1 MRTDTY
7 GMEKE
12 TQTLIQALCRQ
23 DGQAQRRVLQ
33 LYGTMVFRQVARIVT
48 CQEDA
53 EEVYQD
59 VFVKVFRNI
68 QSYDSRQASLAT
80 WMSRIAYN
88 ESLNFVRRAQQP
100 VIYVDDRD
108 VDLESIQD
116 EALAQVFQQ
125 QDEAT
130 IQLIERALDYLPPEE
145 LALITMFYFDDMSL
159 KDIAY
164 TTDSTP
170 STVASRLSRTR
181 RKLYRIIQSLD
192 YEQ

>member
-1 MRTDTY
+1 MYKTTD
-7 GMEKE
+7 K
-12 TQTLIQALCRQ
+12 LIQSLCRQ
-23 DGQAQRRVLQ
+23 EALAQRYLLQ
-33 LYGTMVFRQVARIVT
+33 LYGEMIFGQVARIVT

-68 QSYDSRQASLAT
+68 ESYDRRQASLAT
-80 WMSRIAYN
+80 WMIRIAYN

-100 VIYVDDRD
+100 LIYVDDRD
-108 VDLESIQD
+108 VDLESIQN

-145 LALITMFYFDDMSL
+145 LALITMFYYDDMSL

-164 TTDSTP
+164 ATDSTS

-192 YEQ
+192 YE

>member
-1 MRTDTY
+1 MIF
-7 GMEKE
+7 G
-12 TQTLIQALCRQ
+12 
-23 DGQAQRRVLQ
+23 
-33 LYGTMVFRQVARIVT
+33 QVARIVT

-59 VFVKVFRNI
+59 VFVKIFRNI

-116 EALAQVFQQ
+116 EASAQVFQQ

-130 IQLIERALDYLPPEE
+130 I
-145 LALITMFYFDDMSL
+145 
-159 KDIAY
+159 
-164 TTDSTP
+164 
-170 STVASRLSRTR
+170 
-181 RKLYRIIQSLD
+181 
-192 YEQ
+192 

>member
-12 TQTLIQALCRQ
+12 TQTLIQALYRQ

-33 LYGTMVFRQVARIVT
+33 LYGTMIFGQVARIVT

-88 ESLNFVRRAQQP
+88 ESLNFVRRAPQP

-130 IQLIERALDYLPPEE
+130 IQLIGHALDYLPPEE
-145 LALITMFYFDDMSL
+145 QALITMFYFDDMSL

-164 TTDSTP
+164 TTDSIP

-181 RKLYRIIQSLD
+181 RKLYRIIQSFD

>member
-7 GMEKE
+7 GMERE

-33 LYGTMVFRQVARIVT
+33 LYGAMIFGQVARIVT

-68 QSYDSRQASLAT
+68 ESYDSRQASLAT
-80 WMSRIAYN
+80 WMIRIAYN

-100 VIYVDDRD
+100 LIYVDDRD
-108 VDLESIQD
+108 VDLESIQN

-130 IQLIERALDYLPPEE
+130 IQLIERALDYLLPEE
-145 LALITMFYFDDMSL
+145 LALITMFYYDDMSL

-164 TTDSTP
+164 ATDSAP

-181 RKLYRIIQSLD
+181 RKLYRIIQSLGN
-192 YEQ
+192 E

>member
-33 LYGTMVFRQVARIVT
+33 LYGTMIFGQVARIVT

-59 VFVKVFRNI
+59 VFVKIFRNI

-130 IQLIERALDYLPPEE
+130 IQLIGHALDYLPPEE
-145 LALITMFYFDDMSL
+145 QALITMFYFDDMSL

-164 TTDSTP
+164 ATDSMP

-192 YEQ
+192 YE

>member
-7 GMEKE
+7 GMERE

-33 LYGTMVFRQVARIVT
+33 LYGAMIFGQVARIVT

-68 QSYDSRQASLAT
+68 ESYDSRQASLAT
-80 WMSRIAYN
+80 WMIRIAYN

-100 VIYVDDRD
+100 LIYVDDRD
-108 VDLESIQD
+108 VDLESIQN

-130 IQLIERALDYLPPEE
+130 IQLIERALDYLLPEE
-145 LALITMFYFDDMSL
+145 LALITMFYYDDMSL

-164 TTDSTP
+164 TTDSAP

-181 RKLYRIIQSLD
+181 RKLYRIIQSLGN
-192 YEQ
+192 E

>member
-33 LYGTMVFRQVARIVT
+33 LYGAMIFGQVARIVT

-68 QSYDSRQASLAT
+68 ESYDSRQASLAT
-80 WMSRIAYN
+80 WISRIAYN

-100 VIYVDDRD
+100 LIYVDDRD
-108 VDLESIQD
+108 VDLESIQN

-130 IQLIERALDYLPPEE
+130 IQQIERALDYLSPEE
-145 LALITMFYFDDMSL
+145 LALITMFYYDDMSL

-164 TTDSTP
+164 ATDSAP

-181 RKLYRIIQSLD
+181 RKLYRIIQSLGN
-192 YEQ
+192 E

>member
-1 MRTDTY
+1 
-7 GMEKE
+7 MERE

-33 LYGTMVFRQVARIVT
+33 LYGAMIFGQVARIVT

-68 QSYDSRQASLAT
+68 ESYDSRQASLAT
-80 WMSRIAYN
+80 WISRIAYN
-88 ESLNFVRRAQQP
+88 ESLNFVRRARQP

-108 VDLESIQD
+108 VDLESIQN

-145 LALITMFYFDDMSL
+145 LALITMFYYDDMSL

-164 TTDSTP
+164 ATDSAP

-181 RKLYRIIQSLD
+181 RKLYRIIQSLGN
-192 YEQ
+192 E

>member
-33 LYGTMVFRQVARIVT
+33 LYGAMIFGQVARIVT
-48 CQEDA
+48 CLEDA

-68 QSYDSRQASLAT
+68 ESYDSRQASLAT

-100 VIYVDDRD
+100 LIYVDDRD
-108 VDLESIQD
+108 VDLESIQN

-130 IQLIERALDYLPPEE
+130 IQLIERALDYLLPEE
-145 LALITMFYFDDMSL
+145 LALITMFYYDDMSL

-164 TTDSTP
+164 ATDSAP

-181 RKLYRIIQSLD
+181 RKLYRIIQSLGN
-192 YEQ
+192 E

>member
-1 MRTDTY
+1 
-7 GMEKE
+7 MEKE

-33 LYGTMVFRQVARIVT
+33 LYGTMIFGQVARIVT

-88 ESLNFVRRAQQP
+88 ESLNFVRRARQP

-164 TTDSTP
+164 ATDSTP

-192 YEQ
+192 YE

>member
-33 LYGTMVFRQVARIVT
+33 LYGAMIFGQVARIVT
-48 CQEDA
+48 CREDA

-68 QSYDSRQASLAT
+68 ESYDSRQASLAT
-80 WMSRIAYN
+80 WISRIAYN
-88 ESLNFVRRAQQP
+88 ECVSFTRRNKPP
-100 VIYVDDRD
+100 VIYVDDSE

-116 EALAQVFQQ
+116 DTLARVFLQ
-125 QDEAT
+125 QDEPT
-130 IQLIERALDYLPPEE
+130 ILLIEKALDYLPPEE
-145 LALITMFYFDDMSL
+145 LALITMFYFDDKSI
-159 KDIAY
+159 KDIAFI
-164 TTDSTP
+164 TESTP
-170 STVASRLSRTR
+170 TNVATRLCRTR
-181 RKLYRIIQSLD
+181 RKLYRIIKSVK
-192 YEQ
+192 E

>member
-23 DGQAQRRVLQ
+23 DGLAQRRVLQ
-33 LYGTMVFRQVARIVT
+33 LYGAMIFGQVARIVT

-88 ESLNFVRRAQQP
+88 ESLNFVRCARQP

-108 VDLESIQD
+108 VDLESLQD
-116 EALAQVFQQ
+116 EASAQVFQQ

-130 IQLIERALDYLPPEE
+130 IQLIERVLDYLPPEE
-145 LALITMFYFDDMSL
+145 LALITMFYFDGMSL

-164 TTDSTP
+164 ATDSTP

-192 YEQ
+192 YE

>member
-33 LYGTMVFRQVARIVT
+33 LYGTMIFGQVARIVT

-59 VFVKVFRNI
+59 IFVKIFRNI

-116 EALAQVFQQ
+116 EASAQVFQL

-145 LALITMFYFDDMSL
+145 QALITMFYFDDMSL

-164 TTDSTP
+164 TTDSMP

-192 YEQ
+192 YE

>member
-33 LYGTMVFRQVARIVT
+33 LYGTMIFGQVARIVT

-59 VFVKVFRNI
+59 VFVKIFRNI

-88 ESLNFVRRAQQP
+88 ESLNFVRRTQQL

-130 IQLIERALDYLPPEE
+130 IQLIGHALDYLPPEE
-145 LALITMFYFDDMSL
+145 QALITMFYFDDMSL

-164 TTDSTP
+164 ATDSTP

-192 YEQ
+192 YE